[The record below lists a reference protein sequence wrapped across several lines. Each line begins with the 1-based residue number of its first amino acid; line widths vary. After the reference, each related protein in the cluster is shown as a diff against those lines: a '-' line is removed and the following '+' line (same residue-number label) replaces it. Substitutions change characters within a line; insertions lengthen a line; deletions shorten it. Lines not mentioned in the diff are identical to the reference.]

1 MTAPARFRS
10 RLVAGLL
17 ALFAGFSGAHRAY
30 LGARWW
36 PIYPLVALPA
46 IGLALRA
53 DPWYRHPGFFVASLV
68 VVVAMFEAILF
79 SIAPDERWDARHNA
93 GVARR
98 SHGGWSNVF
107 VAIAALMLGSVL
119 LMAVMAIAFETWF
132 LPPAD

>member
-36 PIYPLVALPA
+36 PIYPLIAMPA
-46 IGLALRA
+46 IGFALRA
-53 DPWYRHPGFFVASLV
+53 EPWYRHPGFFVAALV
-68 VVVAMFEAILF
+68 VVAAMLEAIGF
-79 SIAPDERWDARHNA
+79 SLVSDERWDARYNA

-98 SHGGWSNVF
+98 SRGGWSNVF
-107 VAIAALMLGSVL
+107 VAIAALLLGTVLLLSVL
-119 LMAVMAIAFETWF
+119 AIALETWF
-132 LPPAD
+132 RPPLP